1 MSVEVIVKPN
11 GSYCDSTKSTASNN
25 PLVRLWTGRCTV
37 YEFQDVTDPETF
49 QTTQRE
55 VPVLENEPCRLSYNK
70 EQATNISN
78 GAAIVSQSIT
88 LFIRP
93 DLVIK
98 PGSVIEITQHGVTE
112 RYKGSGQPA
121 VYCNHQEIILQLYED
136 NA

>member
-1 MSVEVIVKPN
+1 MV
-11 GSYCDSTKSTASNN
+11 NN
-25 PLVRLWTGRCTV
+25 PLAKLWVGRCTI
-37 YEFQDVTDPETF
+37 YEFQDVTDPLTY

-55 VPVLENEPCRLSYNK
+55 VPVLIDEPCRLSYNR

-78 GAAIVSQSIT
+78 GAAVVSQSIT

-93 DLVIK
+93 DLVIN

-112 RYKGSGQPA
+112 KYKGSGQPA
-121 VYCNHQEIILQLYED
+121 VYCNHQEIVLQLYED